1 MWDAAAFELF
11 IFTSPKMLV
20 AAGRFDRPAHLRND
34 TWPASRVIDSVTEP
48 LASPI
53 HKEREEVIEN
63 VVIDPACT

>member
-1 MWDAAAFELF
+1 
-11 IFTSPKMLV
+11 MLV